1 MDMIALLV
9 YWVERRNGATMQD
22 RKRGTEGMADLPTQR
37 LGRTDMDVTVLG
49 YGAMELRGAPRG
61 RDISEADS
69 ERILNALLDMGVNY
83 IDTSIDYGLSEER
96 IGRAISSRRSEY
108 FLASKCGCPLDPEAS
123 KYGRGEHVYTADRVR
138 DGVLQS
144 LRRLQT
150 DYLDLVQFHASPTPQ
165 QLTEHGGL
173 EALQELQHQGKVRY
187 IGISGT
193 IPNLRDQIA
202 MGVFDV
208 FQIPYSAL
216 QLEHEELMADASNT
230 GAGIVIRGGAARG
243 GPAKESGDAWSTWK
257 AAGMD
262 DLIGDM
268 DRMEFVLRFTYSSP
282 DLDTTIVGTLNPD
295 HLQQNIDALMKGPLP
310 PDLYDAAKR
319 RLASAQ

>member
-1 MDMIALLV
+1 
-9 YWVERRNGATMQD
+9 
-22 RKRGTEGMADLPTQR
+22 
-37 LGRTDMDVTVLG
+37 MDVTVLG

-123 KYGRGEHVYTADRVR
+123 RYGRGEHVYTADRVR

-216 QLEHEELMADASNT
+216 QLEHEELMADASNA

-310 PDLYDAAKR
+310 PDLYDEAKR

>member
-1 MDMIALLV
+1 
-9 YWVERRNGATMQD
+9 
-22 RKRGTEGMADLPTQR
+22 
-37 LGRTDMDVTVLG
+37 MDVTVLG

-96 IGRAISSRRSEY
+96 IGRAISNRRSEY

-216 QLEHEELMADASNT
+216 QLEHEELMADASNA

-310 PDLYDAAKR
+310 PDLYDEAKR